1 MLGKTKQRE
10 KRTKITKI
18 MIDKDKTANPPNIK
32 NILKAK
38 CKYFYTNKLENLQ
51 KKIPRKIQLSETST
65 KRNRKSK

>member
-18 MIDKDKTANPPNIK
+18 MTDKDKTANPPNIK

-38 CKYFYTNKLENLQ
+38 CKDFYTNKLENLQ
-51 KKIPRKIQLSETST
+51 
-65 KRNRKSK
+65 

>member
-38 CKYFYTNKLENLQ
+38 CKYFYDYEQ
-51 KKIPRKIQLSETST
+51 KRTISKIRK
-65 KRNRKSK
+65 